1 MSINLQKITLEKQ
14 GDSHRID
21 LTKRSSGGSQEIVI
35 NLNWSKQGS
44 IKKGFLAKL
53 FAGSS
58 DIDLDLGCFWELRD
72 GATTEDSSP
81 AEKDAANHEVQQLI
95 SRGQVD
101 LAMTVMRK
109 KLGPR
114 GRSKSVLDALQFAH
128 DCGGP
133 RNRLTHQGC
142 YTQRPWV
149 WHTGD
154 DRSGAGAEG
163 ENILVNP
170 DGIRDLK
177 RVLVYCS
184 IYEGVA
190 RWAET
195 NAIVTIKVP
204 DNPDIV
210 VEMGKQTDSR
220 KFCAIADITFD
231 GTGAMTV
238 KKLVS
243 FHNGHADCDRIY
255 GWGMQWQSGSK

>member
-1 MSINLQKITLEKQ
+1 MPIHLQKITLEKQ

-21 LTKRSSGGSQEIVI
+21 LTKRSSGGSPEIVI

-44 IKKGFLAKL
+44 VKKGFFSKL
-53 FAGSS
+53 FADNS
-58 DIDLDLGCFWELRD
+58 DIDLDLGCFWQLRD
-72 GATTEDSSP
+72 GATTEASSS
-81 AEKDAANHEVQQLI
+81 ADTEATKREVQDLI
-95 SRGQVD
+95 QRGQVE
-101 LAMTVMRK
+101 LAMTLMRK
-109 KLGPR
+109 KQGPR
-114 GRSKSVLDALQFAH
+114 GRNKSVLDALQFAH

-133 RNRLTHQGC
+133 RNMLTHQGC

-154 DRSGAGAEG
+154 DRSGAGTEG

-170 DGIRDLK
+170 DGMGDLK
-177 RVLVYCS
+177 RILVYSS

-210 VEMGKQTDSR
+210 VEMGKQTHPR

-231 GTGAMTV
+231 GNGCMTV

-243 FHNGHADCDRIY
+243 FHNAHEDCDRIY
-255 GWGMQWQSGSK
+255 GWGMQWQAGSK